1 MPNTEE
7 PSVTCRML
15 PRPRPLSEA
24 FWTGGAKGQLL
35 IHRCHACGHWFHPPG
50 PMCFRCRSFDVGP
63 QAVSGRGTVAT
74 FTVNHQQWLPG
85 FPPPYTVA
93 MVEIAEE
100 PGVRVTSNI
109 VGCPPEQVHIGM
121 PVEVLFEQWEDVW
134 VPLFRPVRQ

>member
-1 MPNTEE
+1 
-7 PSVTCRML
+7 
-15 PRPRPLSEA
+15 
-24 FWTGGAKGQLL
+24 
-35 IHRCHACGHWFHPPG
+35 
-50 PMCFRCRSFDVGP
+50 MCFRCRSFGVGP

-93 MVEIAEE
+93 MVEIVEE

-109 VGCPPEQVHIGM
+109 VGCPPEQVRIGM
-121 PVEVLFEQWEDVW
+121 PVEVFFEQWEDVW